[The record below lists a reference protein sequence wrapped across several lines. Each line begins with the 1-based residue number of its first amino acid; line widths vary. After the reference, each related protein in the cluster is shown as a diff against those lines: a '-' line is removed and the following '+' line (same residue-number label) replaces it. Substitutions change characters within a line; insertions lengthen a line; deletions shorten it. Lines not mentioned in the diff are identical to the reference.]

1 MEFSS
6 PKIILYLYFF
16 QKKIF
21 LFQETELYSLKDF
34 YSSRGNFPS
43 LKSKTKHSGKISDI
57 FSKNFFLYFET
68 LAPSLK

>member
-43 LKSKTKHSGKISDI
+43 LKSKKKHSGKI
-57 FSKNFFLYFET
+57 FSRNFFLYFET